1 MMVVEDGVHYD
12 YSRQDGCQEQIEI
25 LIEDYIGK
33 RVEINLQPM
42 ETGKVFENSYIDLS
56 KIINIEIEEED

>member
-12 YSRQDGCQEQIEI
+12 YLRQEGCKEQVES

-33 RVEINLQPM
+33 HVEINLQPM
-42 ETGKVFENSYIDLS
+42 EAGRVFENSYIDLS
-56 KIINIEIEEED
+56 KIINIEIEEEE